1 AAVFAD
7 AQKSNTGHRKLVI
20 NLRKIQEACCYEP
33 LSSKKNQAEYDFDE
47 DDFNT
52 EVVRCV
58 LRVLPIKKSETV
70 GDRIVKFLGIF
81 LRVASEK
88 DNQLVADQDGAL
100 PETPTSR
107 LTNAILNTLLQLL
120 STKDKIVRFRAT
132 QISAHIINTLDTL
145 DDQMFHLLR
154 LALLKRIHDK
164 ESSVRMHAIYGLSR
178 LAAELDEDEQDED
191 SDDDDDASS
200 GVLEKLLNVLQND
213 PSAEV
218 RRALLLNL
226 PLTPTTLP
234 YLLERARDLD
244 AATRRALYA
253 RLLPALGDFRH
264 LSLTHREKLLRWG
277 LRDRDETVRKATAR
291 LFRERWIEDCAALPA
306 ATAPEE

>member
-1 AAVFAD
+1 MPGRVAGSSTKGATAASKPRTSRTARAAASSPATNVPDEGPTTKLRNHVAAVFAD

-33 LSSKKNQAEYDFDE
+33 LSSKKNHAEYDFDE

-132 QISAHIINTLDTL
+132 QISA
-145 DDQMFHLLR
+145 
-154 LALLKRIHDK
+154 
-164 ESSVRMHAIYGLSR
+164 
-178 LAAELDEDEQDED
+178 
-191 SDDDDDASS
+191 
-200 GVLEKLLNVLQND
+200 
-213 PSAEV
+213 
-218 RRALLLNL
+218 
-226 PLTPTTLP
+226 
-234 YLLERARDLD
+234 
-244 AATRRALYA
+244 
-253 RLLPALGDFRH
+253 
-264 LSLTHREKLLRWG
+264 
-277 LRDRDETVRKATAR
+277 
-291 LFRERWIEDCAALPA
+291 
-306 ATAPEE
+306 